1 MKSNVRGIFGS
12 SPFISIPPYLTKHT
26 QKKIFLP
33 IFSPKFSIHLISPP
47 NKHILKP
54 LVPERQSEVALVTK
68 LPTITFG
75 AVSLVTGPPTPVVKT
90 MFSVIGPSTLVAM
103 QFGHQ
108 TFDTDCQCSNF
119 NHQIAGNNCRLGIS
133 WHQTAR
139 AESQNTRPLALITS
153 GVIGIR
159 P

>member
-1 MKSNVRGIFGS
+1 MRGIFGS

-26 QKKIFLP
+26 KKKFFLL
-33 IFSPKFSIHLISPP
+33 IFSPKFSIHVILPP
-47 NKHILKP
+47 NKYILKL
-54 LVPERQSEVALVTK
+54 LVPEQQSEVALVTK

-90 MFSVIGPSTLVAM
+90 MFSVTRPLTPVAM

-119 NHQIAGNNCRLGIS
+119 NHQTVGTNGRLGIS
-133 WHQTAR
+133 WHQTTR

-153 GVIGIR
+153 GVVGIR